1 MELIT
6 FDIRKFPRF
15 RRICMALW
23 AVENQKHID
32 TFNQYGFKTATP
44 VLTSAWEWQL
54 SEQEYTWFAL
64 TWS

>member
-1 MELIT
+1 
-6 FDIRKFPRF
+6 
-15 RRICMALW
+15 MALW